1 MRSASRVRLRAQVV
15 EREFLRH
22 LFLHQRVGA
31 LQSGDIGVGP
41 ARHGRGRRPQC
52 PQLFR
57 QQAEHADMHSQRVR
71 RAQQRARVQGGSGCG
86 GRMRQRLFADQH
98 AQLRHPLMRLET
110 ALAANGA
117 KRRHRRMPSPE
128 MQLPAIARGVAG
140 RAFQADGN
148 GQAARIVM
156 LRLLDERQ
164 ARAVIG
170 MHEQQALVDLTLVG
184 AALFQPRV
192 QLAGLARLRFRLAG
206 NGGRGRREHRPCA
219 II

>member
-1 MRSASRVRLRAQVV
+1 MRSASRVRLRAQVI

-31 LQSGDIGVGP
+31 LQSGDIGVAP
-41 ARHGRGRRPQC
+41 ARRGRGPQC
-52 PQLFR
+52 PQLL
-57 QQAEHADMHSQRVR
+57 
-71 RAQQRARVQGGSGCG
+71 
-86 GRMRQRLFADQH
+86 RQRLFADQQP
-98 AQLRHPLMRLET
+98 QLRRPVMRLET
-110 ALAANGA
+110 ALAADVA